1 MYIYKKRYL
10 YNVKDVELKINN
22 KIVDVVNLN
31 NLVFEEVYWYW
42 SEEVYWRKVNAVHG
56 WFVSNIQDG
65 NDDCKEYYVST
76 NDFIKLVE
84 DCKKDLEY
92 FKTLD
97 YDIKIE
103 TNKHTITRS
112 YKIYKNVDESELN
125 LNLIEGFFF
134 GNNEYDSDY
143 VEDLED
149 TIEKIETLL
158 SKEDYACYDYYY
170 QSSW

>member
-10 YNVKDVELKINN
+10 CNVKDIELKIDN

-31 NLVFEEVYWYW
+31 NLVF
-42 SEEVYWRKVNAVHG
+42 EEVYWRKVNAVHG

-65 NDDCKEYYVST
+65 NDDSKEYYIST

-103 TNKHTITRS
+103 TNNHTITRS

-125 LNLIEGFFF
+125 LNSMEGYFF
-134 GNNEYDSDY
+134 GNNEYDSGY

-158 SKEDYACYDYYY
+158 SKEDYDCYDYYY

>member
-1 MYIYKKRYL
+1 MGLDMYIYKKRYL
-10 YNVKDVELKINN
+10 HNTNDIELKINN

-31 NLVFEEVYWYW
+31 NLVF
-42 SEEVYWRKVNAVHG
+42 EEVYWRKVNAVHG

-103 TNKHTITRS
+103 TNKHAITRS

-143 VEDLED
+143 VKDLED
-149 TIEKIETLL
+149 TIEIIETLL